1 MSIVRPL
8 EERVL
13 ANVPATLGPG
23 FPLKKGIDGA
33 MKEARALERGDG
45 TMRELRAQVGRLYG
59 MQSLVQRLEVLMTS
73 WLPRKQSSRSRKRP
87 SYGYRA
93 VAQAQTAAG

>member
-1 MSIVRPL
+1 MSIRRPL

-23 FPLKKGIDGA
+23 PTSKKGVGET

-45 TMRELRAQVGRLYG
+45 AMRELRAQVGRTDG
-59 MQSLVQRLEVLMTS
+59 MKSLV
-73 WLPRKQSSRSRKRP
+73 
-87 SYGYRA
+87 
-93 VAQAQTAAG
+93 